1 MTKVFIVMGHVGDC
15 SEPYYVASTL
25 SKAKSW
31 IKKKAK
37 EESKEDPHMK
47 SILQG
52 KSLWTLERTK
62 MENGFRSKQ
71 NSGADIR
78 VKISFDLIMRS

>member
-1 MTKVFIVMGHVGDC
+1 MTKVFIVIGHVGDC

-31 IKKKAK
+31 IKQKTK

-47 SILQG
+47 SYYKANPDGHWSVQ
-52 KSLWTLERTK
+52 KWK
-62 MENGFRSKQ
+62 MDSEVNKT
-71 NSGADIR
+71 
-78 VKISFDLIMRS
+78 VLPISD

>member
-1 MTKVFIVMGHVGDC
+1 MTRIFIVMGHVGDC

-25 SKAKSW
+25 SKAKDW

-47 SILQG
+47 SYYKANPYGHWSIQ
-52 KSLWTLERTK
+52 KWK
-62 MENGFRSKQ
+62 MDSEVSKT
-71 NSGADIR
+71 
-78 VKISFDLIMRS
+78 VLPISE

>member
-1 MTKVFIVMGHVGDC
+1 MTRVFIVMGHVGDC

-47 SILQG
+47 SYYKANPYGHWSVQ
-52 KSLWTLERTK
+52 K

-71 NSGADIR
+71 NSATNIR
-78 VKISFDLIMRS
+78 IEISFDLIMPS

>member
-1 MTKVFIVMGHVGDC
+1 MTRVFIVIGHVGDC

-31 IKKKAK
+31 IKKRAK

-47 SILQG
+47 SYYKVNPYGHCSVQ
-52 KSLWTLERTK
+52 KWK
-62 MENGFRSKQ
+62 MDSEVN
-71 NSGADIR
+71 
-78 VKISFDLIMRS
+78 KIVLPISE

>member
-1 MTKVFIVMGHVGDC
+1 MTRVFIVMGHVGDC
-15 SEPYYVASTL
+15 SEPYYIASTL

-31 IKKKAK
+31 IKNKAK
-37 EESKEDPHMK
+37 EESKEDPHM
-47 SILQG
+47 

-71 NSGADIR
+71 NSATNIR
-78 VKISFDLIMRS
+78 VEISFDLIIPS